1 MSNRTASSHSK
12 VQGTSLGPTCSMH
25 FTSTGPF
32 PALRRFPT
40 TERVQTRNIS
50 EQMCLEQICLGACQY
65 FSIPLSHVHQ
75 GKQRCIVLLFY
86 GRRNVLEA
94 GSVSNLYCWRHERE
108 WVRVREG
115 VLKVD
120 PPKEH
125 ILVGQMTHQQGVITR
140 CLPLPLARVSSFH
153 HRRTNFKKI
162 FSHC

>member
-120 PPKEH
+120 PPQRAYFGGPDDSPAGCDH
-125 ILVGQMTHQQGVITR
+125 TLS
-140 CLPLPLARVSSFH
+140 ASSTSSCFLLSSQKDK
-153 HRRTNFKKI
+153 F
-162 FSHC
+162 

>member
-1 MSNRTASSHSK
+1 
-12 VQGTSLGPTCSMH
+12 MH
-25 FTSTGPF
+25 FTSTDPF
-32 PALRRFPT
+32 PSLRHFPT

-94 GSVSNLYCWRHERE
+94 GSVSNLYCWRQERE

-115 VLKVD
+115 VWRLIPQRAYFGGPD
-120 PPKEH
+120 DSPA
-125 ILVGQMTHQQGVITR
+125 R
-140 CLPLPLARVSSFH
+140 CDHTLSASSTSSSFLLSSQKDK
-153 HRRTNFKKI
+153 FLKKNLLSLLSLC
-162 FSHC
+162 F